1 VGHDTQHGI
10 SDADSK
16 RRLATLALG
25 AIGVVYGD
33 IGTSPLYTLQTT
45 LSHDGMRPT
54 PESIYGVLSL
64 IFWAQIIVV
73 SLKYVTFIMRADN
86 KGEGGIMALMALA
99 LRAVRDKPRTRWLLA
114 IVGIFGASLFYG
126 DGVITPAISVLSAVE
141 GVKVAAPGLAH
152 WIVPVTAVILFFLF
166 AVQRHGTEHVGRMFG
181 PVMVI
186 WFITIAVLGGR
197 MVLDNPHVLYAINPM
212 YGVRFFFTHGAKAYV
227 ALGGVVL
234 ALTGAEA
241 LYADMGHFG
250 KRPIRLAWFNFVLPA
265 LILNYF
271 GQGALLL
278 AHPEAI
284 DNPFF
289 KTVPSMLLYPMI
301 ALATAATVIASQAV
315 ISGAFSMTR
324 EAMSL
329 GYSPRMPVVHTSREM
344 SGQIFV
350 PWVNSF
356 LLVMVLVAVIGF
368 RSSDSLSAAYG
379 IAVTGTMTITTV
391 LALFVAR
398 HQWRWSMPVVIIAG
412 TVLLIIDMS
421 FFTAN
426 LIKVEYGGW
435 FPLVLGL
442 AVFIVMTTWRRG
454 RELVVREIK
463 QGGLALVPFI
473 ENITEHPPL
482 RVPGTAAFLTA
493 NQNSVPHAL
502 LHNLKHNKVLHER
515 NVMLTVEVL
524 ETPVADADERIHL
537 TTMDGNFYG
546 LELRFGFAEDPNIPL
561 ALSRCAK
568 SGLPFD
574 LMDTTFFLSR
584 ENVVADKR
592 RPGMALWRDR
602 LFAFMSRNALP
613 ATAFFQIPG
622 NRLIE
627 LGTQVEI

>member
-1 VGHDTQHGI
+1 MHGTNE
-10 SDADSK
+10 SETK
-16 RRLATLALG
+16 RRLAALAVG
-25 AIGVVYGD
+25 AVGVVYGD

-45 LSHDGMRPT
+45 LSHDGMKPT

-64 IFWAQIIVV
+64 IFWAQILVV
-73 SLKYVTFIMRADN
+73 SLKYVVFIMRADN

-99 LRAVRDKPRTRWLLA
+99 QRSVRSQPKLRWVLA
-114 IVGIFGASLFYG
+114 ILGIFGASLFYG

-152 WIVPVTAVILFFLF
+152 WVVPVTAVILFFLF
-166 AVQRHGTEHVGRMFG
+166 ALQRHGTARVGSVFG
-181 PVMVI
+181 PVMMV
-186 WFITIAVLGGR
+186 WFIVIALLGLHLVVRHPQVLW
-197 MVLDNPHVLYAINPM
+197 AINPIH
-212 YGVRFFFTHGAKAYV
+212 GVRFFFTHGIQAFI

-250 KRPIRLAWFNFVLPA
+250 KRPIRMAWFSFVLPA
-265 LILNYF
+265 LVLNYF

-278 AHPEAI
+278 AHPDAI

-289 KTVPSMLLYPMI
+289 KMVPQILLYPMI
-301 ALATAATVIASQAV
+301 GLATVATVIASQAV

-329 GYSPRMPVVHTSREM
+329 GYSMRMQVVHTSREM

-356 LLVMVLVAVIGF
+356 LLVMVLVAVFGF

-379 IAVTGTMTITTV
+379 IAVTGTMTITTL
-391 LALFVAR
+391 LALVVAR
-398 HQWRWSMPVVIIAG
+398 YQWHWHPIAVAAAG
-412 TVLLIIDMS
+412 VLFLTIDLS
-421 FFTAN
+421 FLGAN
-426 LIKVEYGGW
+426 LIKIEFGGW

-442 AVFIVMTTWRRG
+442 GVFVLMTTWRRG

-463 QGGLALVPFI
+463 QGGLALAPFI
-473 ENITEHPPL
+473 ANISEHPPL
-482 RVPGTAAFLTA
+482 RVPGTAVFLTA
-493 NQNSVPHAL
+493 NQNAVPHAL

-515 NVMLTVEVL
+515 NVMLTVDML
-524 ETPVADADERIHL
+524 ETPVAEAGERIQI
-537 TTMDGNFYG
+537 TAMGNEFFG

-561 ALSRCAK
+561 ALSQCSRG
-568 SGLPFD
+568 GLPFD

-584 ENVVADKR
+584 ENIVADKR
-592 RPGMALWRDR
+592 RPGMVLWRDK
-602 LFAFMSRNALP
+602 LFAFMARNAMP

-627 LGTQVEI
+627 LGAQVEI

>member
-1 VGHDTQHGI
+1 MGHDTQQGI

-45 LSHDGMRPT
+45 LSHDGMHPT

-212 YGVRFFFTHGAKAYV
+212 YGVRFFFTHGVKAYI

-278 AHPEAI
+278 AHPDAI

-289 KTVPSMLLYPMI
+289 KTVPSVLLYPMI

-524 ETPVADADERIHL
+524 ETPVADAEERIHL